1 MQLEQT
7 FAQGTVKTRGRRADL
22 RLVPGGGNF
31 RTWLAEQGY
40 SPRTCTLYAQLTTR
54 CAAHLKAQG
63 VTLGRAK
70 LDDLRSFWVSVP
82 PTSSSR
88 NGVRNALLAYYRYR
102 GKKDGHPADGLPNL
116 PEQINLPRPR
126 SEEEYAEFVAAA
138 HRLGGEHEVVGCIL
152 AYTGCRIS
160 EVEHARWSQF
170 DLHSSSPCW
179 FIDGKGSHKR
189 GPKVRKVDLNRTL
202 LSVLLRYRVSSN
214 SADWLFPS
222 TQSMSG
228 HRGQTSLRTLVTAIC
243 EAAEIERA
251 TPHVWRH
258 TTATISLDRS
268 RDIRALQELLGH
280 ASLATTQR
288 YAAVLPG
295 RLRALV
301 ETLEEDEDPTF

>member
-1 MQLEQT
+1 MILEQT
-7 FAQGTVKTRGRRADL
+7 LGQHPVKIPPVRADL
-22 RLVPGGGNF
+22 RVVPGAGNF

-40 SPRTCTLYAQLTTR
+40 SPRTCTLYAQLTSR
-54 CAAHLKAQG
+54 CALHLKTSSQ
-63 VTLGRAK
+63 TLGRAK
-70 LDDLRSFWVSVP
+70 LHDLHGFWITVP
-82 PTSSSR
+82 PTRSSR

-102 GKKDGHPADGLPNL
+102 GHTDGAPANGLPNL
-116 PEQINLPRPR
+116 PEPITLPRPR
-126 SEEEYAEFVAAA
+126 SEEDFAEFVAAA
-138 HRLGGEHEVVGCIL
+138 TRLGGEHEVVGALL

-160 EVEHARWSQF
+160 EIEHARWSQF
-170 DLHSSSPCW
+170 DLHSHDPSW
-179 FIDGKGSHKR
+179 FIDGKGSRRR
-189 GPKVRKVDLNRTL
+189 GPKVRKVDLNRSL
-202 LSVLLRYRVSSN
+202 LAALLRYRVASN

-243 EAAEIERA
+243 EAAAIERA
-251 TPHVWRH
+251 TPHEWRH

-301 ETLEEDEDPTF
+301 ESLELDS